1 MSTETNKALVRR
13 FYEAVDAGDVSVV
26 PELFAPEWVN
36 VDPALPPLSG
46 LEGAAMLIGMFTVS
60 FPDFTSRLDMVV
72 AEDERV
78 AVHAVHSGTHQGDF
92 MGIPPTGKR
101 VTVTANGI
109 YTCRDGKIVENRV
122 VFDALGLLQQL
133 GAIPVPGA

>member
-1 MSTETNKALVRR
+1 MSKDTNKALVKR

-26 PELFAPEWVN
+26 QELFAPEWIN

-46 LEGAAMLIGMFTVS
+46 LEGAARLISMFTAS
-60 FPDFTSRLDMVV
+60 FPDFTSRLDILV
-72 AEDERV
+72 AEDGRV
-78 AVHAVHSGTHQGDF
+78 AVHAVHTGTHQGDF
-92 MGIPPTGKR
+92 MGIPPTGRR

-133 GAIPVPGA
+133 GAMPTPGA